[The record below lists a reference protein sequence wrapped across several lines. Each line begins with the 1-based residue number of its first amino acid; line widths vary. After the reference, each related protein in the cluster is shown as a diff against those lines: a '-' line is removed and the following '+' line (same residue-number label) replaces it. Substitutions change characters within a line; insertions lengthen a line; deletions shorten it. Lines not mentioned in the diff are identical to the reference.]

1 MYYTPFPNT
10 YTPHICG
17 YNTGFQSY
25 NSIDIM
31 KEAVANILKQR
42 ADNRTDWSRAKKEQY
57 KAYIDLAK
65 RTDREGEKMIM
76 LYTIYIIWWMN

>member
-10 YTPHICG
+10 YTTQVCG
-17 YNTGFQSY
+17 YNPGSQSY

-31 KEAVANILKQR
+31 KEAAANILKQR

-57 KAYIDLAK
+57 KAYIDIAK
-65 RTDREGEKMIM
+65 RTNREDEKIIM
-76 LYTIYIIWWMN
+76 LYTIYTMWRLN